1 MRNFLGNFLGGL
13 GRVGVPDESV
23 SHYASGYLPDYTL
36 RKIPTFYLISLY
48 RNFMETHIFRKF
60 WALSRNSAETLRLKL
75 GELTVFC
82 TVTCEYNQLRVTT
95 KQIMKILV
103 F

>member
-60 WALSRNSAETLRLKL
+60 
-75 GELTVFC
+75 
-82 TVTCEYNQLRVTT
+82 
-95 KQIMKILV
+95 
-103 F
+103 